1 MPLPLFSLLT
11 RSAAGGRV
19 FRSMPALALLC
30 LAFAPARALAQYRF
44 DHWTADTGLPQ
55 NIIRAIHQTPDGYLW
70 LATLDGLARFDGVRF
85 TVFNRSNSPGINSNR
100 FISLYEDREGALWLG
115 TENGGVT
122 RYHQGRF
129 TTYTT
134 QHGLP
139 SNVVS
144 GVSGDKDGNVW
155 LMSGTSVMRR
165 ANGQF
170 TSAVSFHYTTPLGDG
185 LTVIQPDKQGGLW
198 GADKSAL
205 SRFTGGRLTKWT
217 RQDGLPSLNIYSVAA
232 DRQGALWVA
241 TKDAGLVK
249 IESGRVVKILTVN
262 NGLPSNEVWFTSGP
276 EIKAFSKD
284 RHGALWL
291 TELDSG
297 KNHLLTRQPP
307 EGLLAATHYRLFE
320 DREGNLWI
328 GTEGSGLY
336 RARKQAITVYSKQ
349 NGLTGRNTYPIYEDR
364 AGAIW
369 VGAGGLNRFAGGA
382 FANFTSGGDLDSPGV
397 TAIGEDRDGRLWVG
411 TVRGLHVFS
420 GGRLRSATE
429 LRDVLAPAGL
439 VQAIYQDREGG
450 LWFGASSALVRYR
463 NGAATSFTT
472 RDGLAG
478 DDVKVIIE
486 GAAGEL
492 WIGAYGGVTC
502 LKDGKFTAYTE
513 RDGLPSNSVRAL
525 YEDSDG
531 VLWIGTYDGG
541 LGRFKD
547 GRFTRYTTREGLFND
562 GAFQILED
570 ARGNLWMSCNRGIYR
585 VRKQELNDFAAG
597 KLRSITSVAYGKSD
611 GMLNAECNGGRW
623 PAGVRARDGRLWFPT
638 QDGAAVIAP
647 DLMTANPQPPPVL
660 IESFL
665 LDREPVAI
673 DPQLRAVRIPPDKQ
687 NFEIGYTALSFI
699 NSEHLRFRYKL
710 EGLDHDWTEAGTR
723 RSVYYSH
730 IPPGD
735 YTFKVIAANSDGV
748 WNLTGQSLQVIVLAP
763 FYRRPWFLLLL
774 GLSIVGL
781 AAGGVRLRFNQ
792 LRKARAAQ
800 EQFSRQLIESQ
811 EAERKRIAAE
821 LHDSLSQSLVII
833 KNRALLGLQ
842 TPGDQART
850 SGQLEEIVEATGSA
864 IDEVKEIAYALRP
877 FHLDRLGLAQA
888 IEVMLERIAETS
900 GLHFTAHFDALDG
913 LFSPEVDI
921 NVYRMVQECVN
932 NIVKHAEATEVKIT
946 MKRVARA
953 VIAKIEDNG
962 RGFTPGTANHAGHS
976 GSPANGGGK
985 LRRGGFGLS
994 SLTER
999 ARIIGGQM
1007 TIESAPGRGT
1017 TITIRISV

>member
-1 MPLPLFSLLT
+1 MPPLHVSLLT
-11 RSAAGGRV
+11 RSSGGGLV

-30 LAFAPARALAQYRF
+30 LAFAPSRALAQYRL

-70 LATLDGLARFDGVRF
+70 LATLDGLVRFDGVRF

-100 FISLYEDREGALWLG
+100 FIALYEDREGALWLG

-122 RYHQGRF
+122 RYHRGSF

-139 SNVVS
+139 GNVVS

-155 LMSGTSVMRR
+155 LLLDSRVTRW

-170 TSAVSFHYTTPLGDG
+170 TPAVSFHHTNQLGDG

-232 DRQGALWVA
+232 DGQGALWAA
-241 TKDAGLVK
+241 TRDAGLLK

-262 NGLPSNEVWFTSGP
+262 NGLPSNEVWFTSGA

-284 RHGALWL
+284 RQGALWL
-291 TELDSG
+291 TDLDSG
-297 KNHLLTRQPP
+297 KNTLLTRQPP
-307 EGLLAATHYRLFE
+307 EALLAATFYRLFE

-349 NGLTGRNTYPIYEDR
+349 DGLTGRNTYPIYEDR

-369 VGAGGLNRFAGGA
+369 IGADGLNRFFGGKL
-382 FANFTSGGDLDSPGV
+382 ANFTVKDGLAAPGLS
-397 TAIGEDRDGRLWVG
+397 AIYEDRAGRLWVG
-411 TVRGLHVFS
+411 TVGGLQVFS
-420 GGRLRSATE
+420 GGRLRTATE
-429 LRDVLAPAGL
+429 LGDVLAPVGL
-439 VQAIYQDREGG
+439 VQAIYQDREGA
-450 LWFGASSALVRYR
+450 LWFGANSALVRYR

-478 DDVKVIIE
+478 DDTKVIIE
-486 GAAGEL
+486 GAEGRL
-492 WIGAYGGVTC
+492 WIGAYGGLTSF
-502 LKDGKFTAYTE
+502 KDGKFTAYTE
-513 RDGLPSNSVRAL
+513 RDGLPSNSVRSL

-531 VLWIGTYDGG
+531 ALWIGTYDGG

-570 ARGNLWMSCNRGIYR
+570 AGGNLWMSSNRGIYR

-597 KLRSITSVAYGKSD
+597 KLRSITSIAYGKSD

-638 QDGAAVIAP
+638 QDGAAVIDP
-647 DLMTANPQPPPVL
+647 ELMIANPQPPPVL

-665 LDREPVAI
+665 LDREPVTI
-673 DPQLRAVRIPPDKQ
+673 DSQQRAMRIPPDKQ

-699 NSEHLRFRYKL
+699 NSEHIRFRYKL
-710 EGLDHDWTEAGTR
+710 EGLDRDWTEASTR

-730 IPPGD
+730 IPPGN
-735 YTFKVIAANSDGV
+735 YVFKVIAANSDGV
-748 WNLTGQSLQVIVLAP
+748 WNTEGQSMRIIVLPP
-763 FYRRPWFLLLL
+763 FYRTWWFLTLAGL
-774 GLSIVGL
+774 GAAGL
-781 AAGGVRLRFNQ
+781 ALLAYNYRI
-792 LRKARAAQ
+792 
-800 EQFSRQLIESQ
+800 RQLERARVAQQELSRRLIDSQ
-811 EAERKRIAAE
+811 EGERKRIAGE
-821 LHDSLSQSLVII
+821 LHDSLGQQLLVI
-833 KNRALLGLQ
+833 KNWAMIGQNAASEDRQ
-842 TPGDQART
+842 TRESLD
-850 SGQLEEIVEATGSA
+850 EISTTASQA
-864 IDEVKEIAYALRP
+864 IDEVREIIYDLRP
-877 FHLDRLGLAQA
+877 YQIDKIGLTSTIRFMIEKVAAASGIEFQTELDE
-888 IEVMLERIAETS
+888 I
-900 GLHFTAHFDALDG
+900 DG
-913 LFSPEVDI
+913 LFSDEAEI
-921 NVYRMVQECVN
+921 RLYRVVQECAS
-932 NIVKHAEATEVKIT
+932 NIVKHSRASAA
-946 MKRVARA
+946 RVVIRLDKQA
-953 VIAKIEDNG
+953 VRLKIEDNG
-962 RGFTPGTANHAGHS
+962 RGFAPEAQAGD
-976 GSPANGGGK
+976 GAGRGLGLTGLGERVRMLGG
-985 LRRGGFGLS
+985 RY
-994 SLTER
+994 
-999 ARIIGGQM
+999 
-1007 TIESAPGRGT
+1007 TIQSAPGGGT
-1017 TITIRISV
+1017 QVQVSIDL